1 MRQDEPFR
9 EPNPVSGLTIRLFGG
24 MTIED
29 SGGTDYR
36 PRSRKTRA
44 IVAIL
49 TLTAPKSWLRS
60 HLTALL
66 WSRRGT
72 EQGRASLRQAV
83 HELQGSLG
91 STWNRILTA
100 ERHSLAFNLENVTVD
115 ALEAAG
121 AGASKTVFLRLFE
134 DGFLEELD
142 GLDPAFDA
150 WLSKERRRL
159 VALARIGGEAFLEE
173 SHPREEIIL
182 TARSL
187 LRLDPGNG
195 VAWRALIEA
204 HIQASDRAA
213 ARFACEQWAEAM
225 GLGAD
230 ATPPPEMVAYL
241 SRIRFGSERHGP
253 DFRRHGVMEDVQRP
267 AGPIAE
273 GFVPNGV
280 TDSASDWGGSSSQ
293 SRSRHDA
300 GAGDIAKEAH
310 PDEISPDRVAETA
323 IMPDRVAET
332 VIVPER
338 AMQDRAMPFRL
349 TPGGATRDR
358 FSPDREPANR
368 VAEAIVLPD
377 GNGTARDRA
386 MPNVVAPNW
395 GMPRR
400 MMPDGISPNAGLA
413 TGVMENRIVPGRPT
427 PGEQVTGVVAPRRTG
442 GPIEATETR
451 TAAANSLTGG
461 PERRPS
467 RSTLRLGIRE
477 MRVIGPN
484 VDDALSVGL
493 AEEVTTALSRFR
505 WISCVSGS
513 SLAAIAGDTAD
524 ANVRWSELDLD
535 LLLDGTIQYGG
546 DRVRITVRLLDMHAG
561 EAVIWANRF
570 DHDAS
575 DTLTVQDRVA
585 SAIVAQ
591 VDPLLLMRE
600 GERAAT
606 RNQRGVTASDLVL
619 QAVPAIYRMDR
630 LSFHAAGELL
640 EAALRAEPTHTDAL
654 AWFAYWHLFLVGQGW
669 TDEPDAAT
677 RRAGELADTAVAM
690 APNDA
695 RALTLASHV
704 RAFLLKRPAE
714 AAVLHDRAISLN
726 PNLAIAWCFSG
737 FALSYLGDHQTSLV
751 RMEKAIELSPSD
763 PHLFFFQ
770 AAIIMPHLLLGQYQ
784 EAAAAGRK
792 AIELNPW
799 FSSAFKGCLS
809 ALGHLGPGKEAASVL
824 ARLLKLEPNFA
835 VQDAVRRSPMT
846 VAADIERY
854 ADGLRRAGLPEG

>member
-1 MRQDEPFR
+1 MRCDEPNG

-24 MTIED
+24 MAIRD
-29 SGGTDYR
+29 SAGADYL

-49 TLTAPKSWLRS
+49 TLTAPKPSQRS
-60 HLTALL
+60 LLTSLL

-83 HELQGSLG
+83 HELQGTLG
-91 STWNRILTA
+91 SAWNRILTA
-100 ERHSLAFNLENVTVD
+100 DRHSLAFNLEQVTVD
-115 ALEAAG
+115 ALEAARPD
-121 AGASKTVFLRLFE
+121 AARTAFLPLFE
-134 DGFLEELD
+134 NGFLDELD
-142 GLDPAFDA
+142 GLDPAFDV

-159 VALARIGGEAFLEE
+159 MALARIGGEAFLEDA
-173 SHPREEIIL
+173 HPREETIL

-187 LRLDPGNG
+187 LRLDPANDS
-195 VAWRALIEA
+195 AWRALIEA

-213 ARFACEQWAEAM
+213 ARFACEQWAEVM
-225 GLGAD
+225 GLGPD
-230 ATPPPEMVAYL
+230 EPPPAEMARFL
-241 SRIRFGSERHGP
+241 SRIRFGSEHLGHGLHG
-253 DFRRHGVMEDVQRP
+253 DGVMEDVQLP
-267 AGPIAE
+267 EAPGSNGAVQQCDGSDQTASGGDQGTEPGPRDGVIAQAT
-273 GFVPNGV
+273 P
-280 TDSASDWGGSSSQ
+280 
-293 SRSRHDA
+293 
-300 GAGDIAKEAH
+300 
-310 PDEISPDRVAETA
+310 PDRVAEN
-323 IMPDRVAET
+323 R
-332 VIVPER
+332 IVPER
-338 AMQDRAMPFRL
+338 PMRDRTMPFRL
-349 TPGGATRDR
+349 MPGGATRDR
-358 FSPDREPANR
+358 VSSGSPSLGR
-368 VAEAIVLPD
+368 VAEAAILP
-377 GNGTARDRA
+377 GRPVTPRSQASA
-386 MPNVVAPNW
+386 NVVAPAW

-400 MMPDGISPNAGLA
+400 PMPDGTSPDAGRLDE
-413 TGVMENRIVPGRPT
+413 VMESRIVPGRPT
-427 PGEQVTGVVAPRRTG
+427 AGGAAPRPVTPGRTDGRPAGAEGRAMANAGAG
-442 GPIEATETR
+442 GI
-451 TAAANSLTGG
+451 
-461 PERRPS
+461 ERRQS
-467 RSTLRLGIRE
+467 RSALRLGIRE

-484 VDDALSVGL
+484 VDEALSVGL

-513 SLAAIAGDTAD
+513 SLAAIAGRAGE
-524 ANVRWSELDLD
+524 AGVRWSDADLD
-535 LLLDGTIQYGG
+535 LLLDGTIQHGG

-575 DTLTVQDRVA
+575 DTVTVQDRVA

-591 VDPLLLMRE
+591 MDPMLLMRE
-600 GERAAT
+600 AERAAART
-606 RNQRGVTASDLVL
+606 PRGVTATDLVL

-640 EAALRAEPTHTDAL
+640 EAALRAEPNNTDAL

-677 RRAGELADTAVAM
+677 RRAGELADTAVAL

-737 FALSYLGDHQTSLV
+737 FALSYLGDHETALV
-751 RMEKAIELSPSD
+751 RMAKAIELSPSD
-763 PHLFFFQ
+763 PHLFFFH
-770 AAIIMPHLLLGQYQ
+770 AAIIMPHLLLGQYK
-784 EAAAAGRK
+784 EAAAAGRRS
-792 AIELNPW
+792 IELNPW

-809 ALGHLGPGKEAASVL
+809 ALGHLGLAREAAGVL
-824 ARLLKLEPNFA
+824 ARLMRLEPNFT